1 MREPDEIYSAYLA
14 HARESAQVERPT
26 LSEQPATRLTRR
38 TFLRNV
44 SVSAA
49 ALVASACGGG
59 GGGGSA
65 FAGSNGLATT
75 PVQPTTPVQSP
86 GSNLPPVW
94 NLVPTITFTEG
105 VAASFSIAAFVTDA
119 ENDRLNIT
127 KNLVALP
134 AGVTYDAATKS
145 FVYDGVGAI
154 GATSGHVL
162 TATEG

>member
-1 MREPDEIYSAYLA
+1 MREPDEINSAFLA
-14 HARESAQVERPT
+14 HARESTQVEEC
-26 LSEQPATRLTRR
+26 LVEQPATRLTRR

-59 GGGGSA
+59 GSSAA
-65 FAGSNGLATT
+65 FAGSNSPPTSPVQATT
-75 PVQPTTPVQSP
+75 PAQSP

-94 NLVPTITFTEG
+94 ALVPTISFTEG
-105 VAASFSIAAFVTDA
+105 IAASFSIAAFVTDA
-119 ENDRLNIT
+119 ENDQLTIT

-145 FVYDGVGAI
+145 FVYDGMAAI